1 MNDFIKKL
9 FSLFRKKED
18 NPPKIKVCWNFLAKI
33 LSQFYLTDDEI
44 TEFSEIMDDHNPEH
58 LLAVIR
64 EQVVPFYYFLSLKNQ
79 ENVKNTLAYY
89 LTTENEKLEW
99 PFVTYYIPLDETI
112 AKLFYTLVWKELY
125 GTDFPEPIN
134 PDDYEEDCST
144 EYINSIYDPDPE
156 GVKHTRPVYKEP
168 SFAHLM
174 ARLKQIQ
181 AEKSDS

>member
-9 FSLFRKKED
+9 FSLFRKKEE
-18 NPPKIKVCWNFLAKI
+18 NPPKIKVCWDFLALI

-44 TEFSEIMDDHNPEH
+44 AEFSEIMDDHNPEH

-64 EQVVPFYYFLSLKNQ
+64 EYVVPYYNSLSPKNQ
-79 ENVKNTLAYY
+79 EKIKNTLTYY
-89 LTTENEKLEW
+89 LNTNSKKLERVF
-99 PFVTYYIPLDETI
+99 PSRHIPLDETI

-125 GTDFPEPIN
+125 GTNFPEPIN
-134 PDDYEEDCST
+134 PDDYKEDWSTQYAMSLYGLDNVTEEHRS
-144 EYINSIYDPDPE
+144 
-156 GVKHTRPVYKEP
+156 VYKEP
-168 SFAHLM
+168 SFANLM

>member
-64 EQVVPFYYFLSLKNQ
+64 E
-79 ENVKNTLAYY
+79 
-89 LTTENEKLEW
+89 
-99 PFVTYYIPLDETI
+99 
-112 AKLFYTLVWKELY
+112 
-125 GTDFPEPIN
+125 
-134 PDDYEEDCST
+134 
-144 EYINSIYDPDPE
+144 
-156 GVKHTRPVYKEP
+156 
-168 SFAHLM
+168 
-174 ARLKQIQ
+174 
-181 AEKSDS
+181 